1 MKLKF
6 EITVSGTASPVVN
19 DNEILR
25 PFTAQEIAAGIAEE
39 IRYRLESTARKNFTV
54 TIKPLN

>member
-19 DNEILR
+19 DNDILR
-25 PFTAQEIAAGIAEE
+25 PFNAAEIAAGIAEE
-39 IRYRLESTARKNFTV
+39 IRYRLESTARKNFKV
-54 TIKPLN
+54 EIRAL